1 MTSLTP
7 DVRGHRFD
15 RLTLVVVATGL
26 LVGGLV
32 LAMVV
37 RYASYTFAYDYQ
49 AYDEAARRVLAGG
62 RLYDMSFTEA
72 GPLGLFLY
80 PPPAVL
86 PFLPL
91 ALIPKAAA
99 AVVWVLVDVV
109 AFVAAVA
116 LLPVAPRTR
125 ATVLL
130 LASVSWPVVFSIKVG
145 QVGPVLL
152 LAFAAGWRYLDR
164 PVVVGAAAAF
174 GAALKVQPIVVFGW
188 MILSRRWRTFAIA
201 VTVLV
206 AAAVVATFAVGGDAW
221 VDFAAVITRL
231 SDPIRTPSNFT
242 PGATAYGLGAS
253 LEAAR
258 LVQLVS
264 TIVVGAAV
272 VVGSWSLRADVSYL
286 LAVVGSQL
294 LSPLLWDHYAL
305 MLLLPVAWLLERRQW
320 WAILIPLSQSAVLVG
335 ITPPI
340 AYDAAWIAALVG
352 LLVVGREPRPGT
364 LPAAG
369 GRPVLA

>member
-1 MTSLTP
+1 MTSLTL

-15 RLTLVVVATGL
+15 RLTLVVAATGL
-26 LVGGLV
+26 LVGALV

-49 AYDEAARRVLAGG
+49 AYDQAARRVLAGG

-99 AVVWVLVDVV
+99 AAVWVLVDIV

-152 LAFAAGWRYLDR
+152 LAYAAGWRYLDR
-164 PVVVGAAAAF
+164 PVVVGAVAAF

-188 MILSRRWRTFAIA
+188 MILSRRSRTFAIA
-201 VTVLV
+201 LTVLV

-221 VDFAAVITRL
+221 LDFAAVITRV

-272 VVGSWSLRADVSYL
+272 VVGSWSLRADASYL

-294 LSPLLWDHYAL
+294 IPPLLWDHYAL
-305 MLLLPVAWLLERRQW
+305 MLLLPVAWLLERRHW
-320 WAILIPLSQSAVLVG
+320 WAVLIPLSQSAVLVG

-340 AYDAAWIAALVG
+340 AYDAAWFAALVG
-352 LLVVGREPRPGT
+352 LLVVGRERQPGT
-364 LPAAG
+364 LAAV
-369 GRPVLA
+369 GRRPILA